1 MPHSPLKAEVQ
12 RGIRSD
18 KRKWLEEQCAKIDEF
33 DKKHQAKSFYKQI
46 KATNS
51 RKFNTSQLPIKDKD
65 KNTLIDKEQIMRR
78 WKEYGEGLFC
88 LPEGET
94 MPDPPP
100 IPPPPLDIPPEP
112 PPLLSEIKRAMKL
125 PSFGKSPGMDNLPTD
140 LITNVR

>member
-1 MPHSPLKAEVQ
+1 MTVRNTRTENNRPEYVRSKAEVQ

-51 RKFNTSQLPIKDKD
+51 RKFTTSQLPIKDKD

-78 WKEYGEGLFC
+78 
-88 LPEGET
+88 
-94 MPDPPP
+94 
-100 IPPPPLDIPPEP
+100 
-112 PPLLSEIKRAMKL
+112 
-125 PSFGKSPGMDNLPTD
+125 
-140 LITNVR
+140 